1 MNACLAG
8 YFGVP
13 VVLVVGDTQTCQEG
27 KAFLGDVVCVATKE
41 GIDRFAAK
49 LYHPGDTREAIRRG
63 AKEALSRLSSFKPR
77 TAPSPACLEVDFT
90 GATIATICSMIPG
103 VERIGPRTI
112 RYEHKDYRTVYNLLL
127 VFQILARSP
136 MVKDAVF

>member
-13 VVLVVGDTQTCQEG
+13 VVLVVGDTQTCREA
-27 KAFLGDVVCVATKE
+27 KDFLGDVVCVATKE

-49 LYHPGDTREAIRRG
+49 LYHPEDTREAIRRG
-63 AKEALSRLSSFKPR
+63 AKEALSRLCSFKPR
-77 TAPSPACLEVDFT
+77 TAPSPACLDVDFT
-90 GATIATICSMIPG
+90 GATMAMICSFIPG

-112 RYEHKDYRTVYNLLL
+112 RYEHSDYRTVYNLLL

-136 MVKDAVF
+136 MAKDAAF